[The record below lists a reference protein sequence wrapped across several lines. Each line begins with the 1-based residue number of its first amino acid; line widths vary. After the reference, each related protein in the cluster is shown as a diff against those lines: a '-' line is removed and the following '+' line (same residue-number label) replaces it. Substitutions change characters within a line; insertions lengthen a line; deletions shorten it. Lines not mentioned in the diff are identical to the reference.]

1 MKSAI
6 FVAGPINNASVPG
19 LVSLMFETLFMGLH
33 NTSDWPS
40 LRSILLKLMMNAGC
54 NVAL

>member
-1 MKSAI
+1 MR
-6 FVAGPINNASVPG
+6 
-19 LVSLMFETLFMGLH
+19 LR

-54 NVAL
+54 NVALWFVVWTKKKRPIRPTEPEEQASDKGIVR